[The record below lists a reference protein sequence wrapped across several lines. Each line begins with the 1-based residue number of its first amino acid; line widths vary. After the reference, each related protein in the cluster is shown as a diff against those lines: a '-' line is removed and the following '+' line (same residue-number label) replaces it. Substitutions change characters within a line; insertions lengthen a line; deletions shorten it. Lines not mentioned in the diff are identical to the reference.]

1 MNVERLVAGLD
12 IGSAKTT
19 AIIAEVVG
27 DLPRNPSIRILGVGQ
42 ARTTGLRRG
51 VVSDIEETTRSIQKA
66 MTDAERMA
74 GAQIAEVYSGIAGE
88 HVQAMTSKG
97 IVAINGDE
105 ITKADVDRANA
116 VARAQAIP
124 QDRELL
130 HAIPQEYT
138 VDKNHGIRD
147 PIGMIG
153 TRLETE
159 MYLVT
164 IGSSPA
170 MNLRKAVEKA
180 GYKVRE
186 LVLEPLAS
194 ALSVLTEDEKELGVA
209 LVEMGAGTTDIA
221 VFHEAKIR
229 HLGTV
234 NFGGNNVTNDIVHG
248 LGVTQA
254 DAERLKERYGC
265 AYEPMVDPSEVI
277 QLPSTVAQG
286 DRQIP
291 RELLAHIIH
300 QRMDEIFDLVQR
312 DIAAAGYAGKLSAG
326 IVLTGGAAAM
336 QGAVELASDV
346 FGTGVRV
353 GVPSENIGGLTDS
366 VEAPRFA
373 TVTGLAHYA
382 AHRFALG
389 ACWCRRKT
397 SRVEC
402 AGSRSSRAA
411 REDVAAGFLLA
422 CHSSR
427 CEELRVGW
435 SDATVHL

>member
-1 MNVERLVAGLD
+1 MNPERLVAGLD

-27 DLPRNPSIRILGVGQ
+27 ELPKYPTIKVLGVGQ
-42 ARTTGLRRG
+42 SRTTGLRRG
-51 VVSDIEETTRSIQKA
+51 VVSDIEETTVSIRKA
-66 MTDAERMA
+66 LQDAERMA
-74 GAQIAEVYSGIAGE
+74 GAKVESVYAGIAGE
-88 HVQAMTSKG
+88 HVQAMTSRG
-97 IVAINGDE
+97 IVAVNGDE
-105 ITKADVDRANA
+105 ISRADVDRAHQ

-124 QDRELL
+124 GDRELL

-138 VDKNHGIRD
+138 VDKNTGVRD

-153 TRLETE
+153 MRLETE

-170 MNLRKAVEKA
+170 MNLRKSVERA
-180 GYKVRE
+180 GYKVHE

-209 LVEMGAGTTDIA
+209 LVEMGAGTTDLAI
-221 VFHEAKIR
+221 FHEGKIR
-229 HLGTV
+229 HLGTL
-234 NFGGNNVTNDIVHG
+234 NYGGNNVTSDIVHG

-254 DAERLKERYGC
+254 DAERLKENYGC
-265 AYEPMVDPSEVI
+265 AYEPMVDRSEII

-286 DRQIP
+286 NREVP

-312 DIAAAGYAGKLSAG
+312 EVKKAGYAGRLSG
-326 IVLTGGAAAM
+326 GLVLTGGAAGM
-336 QGAVELASDV
+336 QGAGELANDV

-353 GVPSENIGGLTDS
+353 GMPAENIGGLSDS

-373 TVTGLAHYA
+373 TVVGLAQYG
-382 AHRFALG
+382 AHRLALG
-389 ACWCRRKT
+389 GAGAGGARRTSASSGGVDRLAQRVKT
-397 SRVEC
+397 WLQ
-402 AGSRSSRAA
+402 
-411 REDVAAGFLLA
+411 DFF
-422 CHSSR
+422 
-427 CEELRVGW
+427 
-435 SDATVHL
+435 

>member
-1 MNVERLVAGLD
+1 MSTKERVVAGLD

-27 DLPRNPSIRILGVGQ
+27 DLPKHPVVKVLGVGQ
-42 ARTTGLRRG
+42 ARTTGMRRG
-51 VVSDIEETTRSIQKA
+51 MVSDIEETTRSIKKA
-66 MTDAERMA
+66 LQDAERMA
-74 GAQIAEVYSGIAGE
+74 GVQVQDVFAGIAGE

-97 IVAINGDE
+97 IVAIQGDE
-105 ITKADVDRANA
+105 ISKSDVDRAND

-130 HAIPQEYT
+130 HAIPQEYS
-138 VDKNHGIRD
+138 VDKIGGIRD
-147 PIGMIG
+147 PIGMSG

-164 IGSSPA
+164 IGSAPA
-170 MNLRKAVEKA
+170 VNLRKSVERA
-180 GYKVRE
+180 GYRAKE
-186 LVLEPLAS
+186 LVLEPFAS
-194 ALSVLTEDEKELGVA
+194 ALAVLTEDEKELGIG
-209 LVEMGAGTTDIA
+209 LVEMGAGTTDLAI
-221 VFHEAKIR
+221 FHEGKIR
-229 HLGTV
+229 HLGTIA
-234 NFGGNNVTNDIVHG
+234 FGGNNVTGDIVHG

-265 AYEPMVDPSEVI
+265 AFEPLVDPQDVI

-312 DIAAAGYAGKLSAG
+312 EIQSAGYGGKLSAG
-326 IVLTGGAAAM
+326 MVLTGGAAALE
-336 QGAVELASDV
+336 GSAELASDV

-353 GVPSENIGGLTDS
+353 GVPSENITGLVDS

-373 TVTGLAHYA
+373 TVVGLAQYA
-382 AHRFALG
+382 AHRLAIG
-389 ACWCRRKT
+389 ATGSSVRKGAPGG
-397 SRVEC
+397 
-402 AGSRSSRAA
+402 AGMERAVQ
-411 REDVAAGFLLA
+411 R
-422 CHSSR
+422 
-427 CEELRVGW
+427 LRHW
-435 SDATVHL
+435 LQDFF

>member
-27 DLPRNPSIRILGVGQ
+27 DLPRHPGIKVLGVGQ
-42 ARTTGLRRG
+42 SRTTGLRRG
-51 VVSDIEETTRSIQKA
+51 VVADIEETTQSIRKA
-66 MTDAERMA
+66 VSDAEQMA
-74 GAQIAEVYSGIAGE
+74 GVKVDACYVGIAGE
-88 HVQAMTSKG
+88 HVKAMISKG
-97 IVAINGDE
+97 IVAVSSDE
-105 ITKADVDRANA
+105 ITRGDVDRANA

-124 QDRELL
+124 PERELL

-138 VDKNHGIRD
+138 VDKNEGIRD
-147 PIGMIG
+147 PLGMVG

-170 MNLRKAVEKA
+170 LNLRKAVERA
-180 GYKVRE
+180 GYKPLQ
-186 LVLEPLAS
+186 LVLEPLAN
-194 ALSVLTEDEKELGVA
+194 ALAVLTEDEKELGVA
-209 LVEMGAGTTDIA
+209 LIEMGAGTTDIA
-221 VFHEAKIR
+221 FFHEAKIR

-234 NFGGNNVTNDIVHG
+234 PFGGNNVTNDIVHG
-248 LGVTQA
+248 LGVTQG

-277 QLPSTVAQG
+277 TLPSTVAQG

-300 QRMDEIFDLVQR
+300 QRTDEIFDLVMR
-312 DIAAAGYAGKLSAG
+312 DVEAAGFAGQLSAG
-326 IVLTGGAAAM
+326 VVLTGGAAAIP
-336 QGAVELASDV
+336 GITELAADV

-353 GVPSENIGGLTDS
+353 GVPAENLSGLVDA

-373 TVTGLAHYA
+373 TAVGLALYA
-382 AHRFALG
+382 ASRVALG
-389 ACWCRRKT
+389 SEAPGGRRLQLNAPNVDKLAQRVKT
-397 SRVEC
+397 WLQ
-402 AGSRSSRAA
+402 
-411 REDVAAGFLLA
+411 DFF
-422 CHSSR
+422 
-427 CEELRVGW
+427 
-435 SDATVHL
+435 

>member
-19 AIIAEVVG
+19 ALIAEVVG
-27 DLPRNPSIRILGVGQ
+27 DLPRHPGIRVLGVGQ
-42 ARTTGLRRG
+42 SRTTGLRKG
-51 VVSDIEETTRSIQKA
+51 VVADIEETTQSIRKA
-66 MTDAERMA
+66 LSDAEQMA
-74 GAQIAEVYSGIAGE
+74 GAKVEACYVGIAGE

-97 IVAINGDE
+97 IVAISGAE
-105 ITKADVDRANA
+105 ITRGDVDRANS

-124 QDRELL
+124 PDRELL

-138 VDKNHGIRD
+138 VDKNEGIRD

-170 MNLRKAVEKA
+170 MNLRKAVERA
-180 GYKVRE
+180 GYRPHE

-194 ALSVLTEDEKELGVA
+194 ALAVLTEDEKELGVA
-209 LVEMGAGTTDIA
+209 LIEMGAGTTDVAI
-221 VFHEAKIR
+221 FHEAKIR

-234 NFGGNNVTNDIVHG
+234 PFGGNSVTNDIVHG

-265 AYEPMVDPSEVI
+265 AYEQLVDPSEVI
-277 QLPSTVAQG
+277 TLPSTVAQG

-300 QRMDEIFDLVQR
+300 QRTDEIFALVTR
-312 DIAAAGYAGKLSAG
+312 ELETAGYASRLSAG
-326 IVLTGGAAAM
+326 VVLTGGVAALPGM
-336 QGAVELASDV
+336 SELAADV

-353 GVPSENIGGLTDS
+353 GVPSGNLTGLTDA
-366 VEAPRFA
+366 VEAPRFSTA
-373 TVTGLAHYA
+373 VGLALYA
-382 AHRFALG
+382 ANRVALG
-389 ACWCRRKT
+389 VATPMGKKRQLNAPNVDKLAQRVKT
-397 SRVEC
+397 WLQ
-402 AGSRSSRAA
+402 
-411 REDVAAGFLLA
+411 DFF
-422 CHSSR
+422 
-427 CEELRVGW
+427 
-435 SDATVHL
+435 